1 MAKVTVGVKTVMKA
15 SPRARF
21 SAIDTTGAAPVTGR
35 IWWVRWPSWRVSR
48 DRP

>member
-15 SPRARF
+15 SPRVRF
-21 SAIDTTGAAPVTGR
+21 SAIDTTVAASATGR